1 MNIYNKI
8 GGSRRTIVDPKFIFD
23 PTMPKLSIACPDC
36 DYPEAVYL
44 VTPDDGERKIVTKLI
59 CMRGADNDTIQCG
72 AIWDLE
78 EDVLMNKDSIKMQIS
93 KRNIEEE

>member
-1 MNIYNKI
+1 MIIYNKI

-44 VTPDDGERKIVTKLI
+44 ITPD
-59 CMRGADNDTIQCG
+59 
-72 AIWDLE
+72 
-78 EDVLMNKDSIKMQIS
+78 
-93 KRNIEEE
+93 